1 MSELGNGCWR
11 VLCSGQKKAAPKFRA
26 FSGQPFLARLVLGVG
41 MACHWLAVLQ
51 LVQPQLKIQQSPGTL
66 VFLGHLDKGFQEGG
80 ILEIVLSGKV
90 EGNGQEMPSFPLPP
104 LQGLADLGEHVQVQL
119 ASLSVAFKEGNG
131 VRGENHPLFGME
143 PADQGLGGGSAVHGT
158 GKPAPGVL
166 HHVLGCAV
174 LLQNITLVEF
184 KKRKLSFRIVF
195 LNTGEET

>member
-11 VLCSGQKKAAPKFRA
+11 VLCSGQKKTAPKFRA

-51 LVQPQLKIQQSPGTL
+51 LVQPQLKIQQSPGNL

-90 EGNGQEMPSFPLPP
+90 EGHGQEMPSFPLPP

-119 ASLSVAFKEGNG
+119 ASLSVAFKEGNE
-131 VRGENHPLFGME
+131 VRG
-143 PADQGLGGGSAVHGT
+143 
-158 GKPAPGVL
+158 
-166 HHVLGCAV
+166 
-174 LLQNITLVEF
+174 
-184 KKRKLSFRIVF
+184 
-195 LNTGEET
+195 